1 MKEVKL
7 DSKQAK
13 LVSGMDRALRTCIA
27 GYIVD
32 HQNEFGDMGQN
43 IANAILTVLCKTMCS
58 FAGVSLEHSNTPAI
72 EAKKNILHKIEIEL
86 DMEFKKRSG
95 EVMQ

>member
-1 MKEVKL
+1 MEVKL
-7 DSKQAK
+7 DSKQSE

-43 IANAILTVLCKTMCS
+43 MANAVLTVLCKMMCS
-58 FAGVSLEHSNTPAI
+58 FARVSLDHSNTPAI
-72 EAKKNILHKIEIEL
+72 EAKKNILRMIEMEL

-95 EVMQ
+95 EVVQ